1 MPTDNTV
8 LAPATAAGDYAFVLP
23 RDQRALASASGLGA
37 EVVEIH
43 VWQGAAYIASGEELT
58 AETPALQILGPGQ
71 FQLVKPITAAASGLY
86 LD

>member
-1 MPTDNTV
+1 MATDNTV
-8 LAPATAAGDYAFVLP
+8 VSPTTAAADFDFRLP
-23 RDQRALASASGLGA
+23 RDMRQMVSASGLGA

-43 VWQGAAYIASGEELT
+43 IFQGSAYIASGEELT

-71 FQLVKPITAAASGLY
+71 FRLAKPITAAPGGLF